1 MAEPT
6 EAQKLAKAWLA
17 IRAIEGAGCVL
28 RPEVACGRASIR
40 ASRKL
45 ADEERLIVRAF
56 RGQVSRL
63 LSRREFGKDIHAAA
77 IGEGFPA
84 GDVLRA
90 YTERMQDATI
100 RAAFREGWEAVGKP
114 SGKGEGPLW

>member
-1 MAEPT
+1 
-6 EAQKLAKAWLA
+6 
-17 IRAIEGAGCVL
+17 L

-45 ADEERLIVRAF
+45 TDEERLIVRAF
-56 RGQVSRL
+56 RGQVIRL
-63 LSRREFGKDIHAAA
+63 LARREFGKDIHEAA

-90 YTERMQDATI
+90 YLERMKDATI
-100 RAAFREGWEAVGKP
+100 RAAFRAGWEAAEDMRRKQ
-114 SGKGEGPLW
+114 EGATR

>member
-45 ADEERLIVRAF
+45 TDEERLIVRAF
-56 RGQVSRL
+56 RGQVMRL
-63 LSRREFGKDIHAAA
+63 LARREFGKDTHAAA

-84 GDVLRA
+84 GAVLRA
-90 YTERMQDATI
+90 YLERMKDATI
-100 RAAFREGWEAVGKP
+100 RAAFRAGWEAVK
-114 SGKGEGPLW
+114 SQTRKQEGATR

>member
-6 EAQKLAKAWLA
+6 EAEKLAKAWLA

-45 ADEERLIVRAF
+45 TDEERLIVRAF
-56 RGQVSRL
+56 RGQVMRL
-63 LSRREFGKDIHAAA
+63 LARREFGKDTHAAA

-90 YTERMQDATI
+90 YTERMQDAAV
-100 RAAFREGWEAVGKP
+100 RAAFREGWEAAEDMRRKQ
-114 SGKGEGPLW
+114 EGATR